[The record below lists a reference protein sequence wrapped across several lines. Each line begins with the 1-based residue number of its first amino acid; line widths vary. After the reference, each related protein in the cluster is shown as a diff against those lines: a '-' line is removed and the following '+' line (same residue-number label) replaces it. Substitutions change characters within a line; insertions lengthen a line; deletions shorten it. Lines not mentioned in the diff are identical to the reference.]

1 LANEKLNWKGK
12 RKKIANKCTHIQ
24 NTTINKGGKTKKI
37 RLYKLLQQQ
46 MKFKN
51 KVETNKNMKKRE
63 S

>member
-1 LANEKLNWKGK
+1 MEKQMKENCKQMHTHSK
-12 RKKIANKCTHIQ
+12 HNNQQRRENKKN
-24 NTTINKGGKTKKI
+24 

>member
-1 LANEKLNWKGK
+1 MEKQMKENCKL
-12 RKKIANKCTHIQ
+12 THSKHNNQ
-24 NTTINKGGKTKKI
+24 QRRENKKI

-46 MKFKN
+46 VKFKN